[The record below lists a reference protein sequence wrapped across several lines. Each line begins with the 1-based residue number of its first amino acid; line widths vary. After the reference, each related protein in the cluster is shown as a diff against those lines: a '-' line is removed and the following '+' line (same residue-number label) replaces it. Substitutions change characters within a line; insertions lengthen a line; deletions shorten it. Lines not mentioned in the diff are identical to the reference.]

1 MAKKASNLILE
12 TAGVVHDHPITK
24 ACQAIGSD
32 RIIFGSD
39 APINNP
45 LHEIKKI
52 QVAKIS
58 EEDKRKILGEN
69 IARILGLWGY

>member
-1 MAKKASNLILE
+1 MILE
-12 TAGVVHDHPITK
+12 TAGVVYDFPITN
-24 ACQAIGSD
+24 AVNAIGGD
-32 RIIFGSD
+32 RVIFGSD

-45 LHEIKKI
+45 THEIKKI

-58 EEDKRKILGEN
+58 DEDKRKILGEN